1 MPIKKLKKHLD
12 TQYRGWV
19 IFALV
24 LIGVISLATR
34 FNLSTGEGV
43 PASDKVYILSYDA
56 DFEAE
61 DTDAII
67 RLSPPWDTKNSL
79 VISQKIETY
88 GLRLLRN
95 SPNNESTRD
104 IVAVATSPGS
114 KRLIAEFTV
123 HLSPLGHKRP
133 PLKKV
138 VLSAEQRERY
148 LSGSDELDIDSIE
161 VARLIK
167 ELAVHEED
175 KVSLIENIFKYLNKN
190 IILAKTPTDDVASS
204 ALRTHKA
211 STLGR
216 ARAMVALCRAGKI
229 PSRLVTGFILK
240 EGFEVEEHYWV
251 EAYDEE
257 KWVPYDP
264 ENGYYE
270 TLPPDFLPV
279 RRGGTSSIGD
289 SNLTYINVSY
299 DISEQYVPVGKLGRE
314 TKGITDILDLTR
326 LSLDARDSLA
336 ILLLLPLGAL
346 FTTFCSS
353 VIGIRTYGT
362 FTPTLLALAARYADL
377 ITATVI
383 FSVVAVT
390 GLLGRSF
397 MPDELS
403 RIPRLTIVFTVAAMG
418 MTLGVSLMDY
428 YSINPAG
435 HVLLLPIIILT
446 SLVDRLYKALDED
459 GVRIAT
465 IRLGWTAVV
474 GVGCYFILIQER
486 LGHFILSYPEIHLF
500 TVALVLSLSAYKYK
514 KLSDVSFLK
523 WITEPKKTK
532 PSKSKKSTDIDPAQ
546 DAENI

>member
-19 IFALV
+19 IFSLI
-24 LIGVISLATR
+24 LIGVISLSVR
-34 FNLSTGEGV
+34 FSLSSGEGV
-43 PASDKVYILSYDA
+43 PASDRVYVLSYDA

-61 DTDAII
+61 DTNAII
-67 RLSPPWDTKNSL
+67 RISPPWDTKNAL
-79 VISQKIETY
+79 VISQKIENQ
-88 GLRLLRN
+88 GLRLLRS

-104 IVAVATSPGS
+104 IVAVATSPGN
-114 KRLIAEFTV
+114 KRLIAEFTI

-133 PLKKV
+133 VPKA
-138 VLSAEQRERY
+138 VLLTAEQRERY
-148 LSGSDELDIDSIE
+148 LSSSDELDIDSLE
-161 VARLIK
+161 VIRVIK

-175 KVSLIENIFKYLNKN
+175 KVTLIENIFKYINKN
-190 IILAKTPTDDVASS
+190 IIPAKTSTDDIASS
-204 ALRTHKA
+204 VLRTHKA

-216 ARAMVALCRAGKI
+216 ATAMVALCRAGKI
-229 PSRLVTGFILK
+229 PSRLVTGFVLK
-240 EGFEVEEHYWV
+240 EGFDVEEHYWV
-251 EAYDEE
+251 EAYNEE

-270 TLPPDFLPV
+270 ALPPDFVPV

-289 SNLTYINVSY
+289 SNQTYINISY
-299 DISEQYVPVGKLGRE
+299 DITEQYVPVGKLGRE

-353 VIGIRTYGT
+353 IIGIRNYGT
-362 FTPTLLALAARYADL
+362 FTPTLLALAARYADW
-377 ITATVI
+377 ITAIVI

-397 MPDELS
+397 MPDKLS

-435 HVLLLPIIILT
+435 HVVLLPIIILT
-446 SLVDRLYKALDED
+446 SLIDRLYKALDED
-459 GVRIAT
+459 GVRIAM
-465 IRLGWTAVV
+465 IRLGWTSAV
-474 GVGCYFILIQER
+474 GVGCYFILIQEQA
-486 LGHFILSYPEIHLF
+486 GQFILSYPEIHLF
-500 TVALVLSLSAYKYK
+500 TVALVLSLSAYKRK
-514 KLSDVSFLK
+514 KLSDCACLK
-523 WITEPKKTK
+523 WITEPKKIKSAKTKTK
-532 PSKSKKSTDIDPAQ
+532 PDVESTQ
-546 DAENI
+546 DAEAL